1 MSKII
6 NGVEYLKISE
16 LLVDVDQSV
25 HPRTVK
31 RWLANGELRNVVTIY
46 QKENGYMFYRLGL
59 PNEDDELI
67 EGSTFRYKLP
77 GDDAW
82 KYQNKVRLVIRP
94 LLETLPIV

>member
-1 MSKII
+1 MNMTRGYAVSKII

-77 GDDAW
+77 GDDA
-82 KYQNKVRLVIRP
+82 
-94 LLETLPIV
+94 